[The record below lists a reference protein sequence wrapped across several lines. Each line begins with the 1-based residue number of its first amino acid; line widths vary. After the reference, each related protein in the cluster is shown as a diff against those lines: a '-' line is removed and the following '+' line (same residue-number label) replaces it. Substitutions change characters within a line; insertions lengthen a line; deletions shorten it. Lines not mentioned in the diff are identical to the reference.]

1 MVNIQD
7 IYNTI
12 KSNSFKYG
20 EYHKCLFHIHT
31 PASGD
36 DYATLEK
43 YRENHGKNVGK
54 GKKRIRYDELMNLC
68 VEKDLITKDAFNL
81 MTNVLF
87 KNNTDYYNSIEEM
100 IKYLLI
106 AWEMTINCIELAVIS
121 DHNVI
126 DGFKSLDR
134 ALGIIYENYKSKI
147 DRNGYTYPVL
157 LLGTEISCA
166 DKNHVVGIFD
176 KNHYH
181 EVETFLNEYIMSPQD
196 GTYLTSRDMIRKIA
210 TIGGIPYIAHIDT
223 SDIFK
228 ENFLTNTYREE
239 LFKLPELNAIGFNY
253 KSEENATNSR
263 KKILNL
269 IKKYTARNFACFID
283 ADAHSIDTI
292 KDRYFY
298 IKGQKC
304 NFNMIKEAIFD
315 NDIAISFDIP
325 TKPESYISGIYVEN
339 QSGNAFLV
347 KEKNNNE
354 PFSIPMSTS
363 LNCLIGGRGT
373 GKSTILNIIE
383 AVLGQTFLDENVLNA
398 IFEYEKIYILLTYQV
413 NEYLILFMPRKK
425 KYEDDKAYADFERL
439 VKESYNPWYNKNS
452 KANLKELKRII
463 LKDCVQI
470 FEVNNG
476 EVITGH
482 EVPKTIMIKL
492 YDRSYSVNEL
502 VRTASSREIDNYI
515 YNIMEMNPDIK
526 SKRRTISS
534 ETSLVSFLNNFAKN
548 KDKRAKYIND
558 KIRKFN
564 TSESAKNK
572 IRITY
577 SIEDIKENIFSFEE
591 LFNNYN
597 GTRIERERYI
607 QNTNLSVSGLVG
619 FLEMLYREK
628 GAVEFV
634 RMIANKQLQ
643 NEYTNLLRFTSEY
656 TSQLID
662 NGLISL
668 TEEKSKELLQW
679 ANGYIWINGLNIF
692 INTFDNDYFRRIEN
706 FSLEFNVMNKE
717 GNKKKP
723 IYRDVRKLSLGQKVV
738 AMLSFVLGYS
748 KFTKDYRPLVIDQP
762 EDNLDNQYIYK
773 NLVNDLR
780 LIRGERQIIIA
791 THSATVVTNAKAEQV
806 IVMDSD
812 GEHGW
817 VADRGYVTEKHIK
830 KHIINYMEGGKDSF
844 RHKIN
849 VYKNVL
855 DLN

>member
-7 IYNTI
+7 VYNTM
-12 KSNSFKYG
+12 KSNSLKSG

-43 YRENHGKNVGK
+43 YRTNHGKNVGK
-54 GKKRIRYDELMNLC
+54 GKKRICHDELMNLC
-68 VEKDLITKDAFNL
+68 VEKDLITKDAFDL
-81 MTNVLF
+81 TMKVLF
-87 KNNTDYYNSIEEM
+87 ENNTDYYNSIDEM

-106 AWEMTINCIELAVIS
+106 AWEMTINCIELAIIS

-126 DGFKSLDR
+126 DGFKPLDR
-134 ALGIIYENYKSKI
+134 ALGIIYENHKSRI
-147 DRNGYTYPVL
+147 DRNGYSYPVL

-166 DKNHVVGIFD
+166 DKNHVVGIFYKD
-176 KNHYH
+176 KYP
-181 EVETFLNEYIMSPQD
+181 EVEAFLNDCIMSPQD
-196 GTYLTSRDMIRKIA
+196 GTYLTSVDIISKIDK
-210 TIGGIPYIAHIDT
+210 IGGIPYIAHIDT
-223 SDIFK
+223 SNIFK
-228 ENFLTNTYREE
+228 ENFLTDTYRER
-239 LFKLPELNAIGFNY
+239 LFNLPELNAVGFNY
-253 KSEENATNSR
+253 KSEENAINSR
-263 KKILNL
+263 GKLLNL
-269 IKKYTARNFACFID
+269 IKKYTTRDFAHFID
-283 ADAHSIDTI
+283 ADSHSIDTI
-292 KDRYFY
+292 KDRCFY

-315 NDIAISFDIP
+315 NDIAISFNIP
-325 TKPESYISGIYVEN
+325 TKPECYISGIYVEN
-339 QSGNAFLV
+339 QSGNDFLV
-347 KEKNNNE
+347 KDKNNNE
-354 PFSIPMSTS
+354 SFSIPMSTS

-398 IFEYEKIYILLTYQV
+398 IFEYEKIYILLTYQG

-425 KYEDDKAYADFERL
+425 EYDDDKAYADFERL
-439 VKESYNPWYNKNS
+439 VKESYNHWYNNS
-452 KANLKELKRII
+452 KKNLKELKRII
-463 LKDCVQI
+463 LKDCIQI
-470 FEVNNG
+470 FKVDDGTVVTEN
-476 EVITGH
+476 EL
-482 EVPKTIMIKL
+482 PKTIMPKL

-502 VRTASSREIDNYI
+502 VKTASSKEIDDYI
-515 YNIMEMNPDIK
+515 YNVMEMNPDIK
-526 SKRRTISS
+526 SKRKTINS
-534 ETSLVSFLNNFAKN
+534 ETSLVSFLNNFVRN
-548 KDKRAKYIND
+548 KDKRAKDIND

-577 SIEDIKENIFSFEE
+577 RIEDIKENVFNFEHF
-591 LFNNYN
+591 FNDYT
-597 GTRIERERYI
+597 GYRIDRERYI
-607 QNTNLSVSGLVG
+607 DNTNLSVNGLIE
-619 FLEMLYREK
+619 FLEVLCRKK

-643 NEYTNLLRFTSEY
+643 NEYTDLLGFTSEY
-656 TSQLID
+656 TSNLIN
-662 NGLISL
+662 NGIISL
-668 TEEKSKELLQW
+668 DEEKSKELLRW
-679 ANGYIWINGLNIF
+679 ANGHIWKKGLNIF

-706 FSLEFNVMNKE
+706 LSLEFNVMNKE
-717 GNKKKP
+717 GNNKKP
-723 IYRDVRKLSLGQKVV
+723 FYRDVRKLSLGQKVV

-817 VADRGYVTEKHIK
+817 IADKGYVTEKHIK
-830 KHIINYMEGGKDSF
+830 NHIINYMEGGKDSF
-844 RHKIN
+844 RHKMN
-849 VYKNVL
+849 VYKDVL
-855 DLN
+855 NLK